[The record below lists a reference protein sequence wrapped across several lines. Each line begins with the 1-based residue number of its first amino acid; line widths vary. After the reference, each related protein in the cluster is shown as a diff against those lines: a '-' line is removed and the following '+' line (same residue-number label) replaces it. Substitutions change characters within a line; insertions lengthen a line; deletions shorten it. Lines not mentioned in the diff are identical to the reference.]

1 MGGKSGSSDP
11 AEIAQLVWSQR
22 ALADLARLHEFQAAR
37 NPHAAARLVQA
48 LVAAPEILLK
58 QPKIGELL
66 DEFAPR
72 ELRRIR
78 VRQYELRYE
87 IAGPRIRIVRIWHTR
102 EDR

>member
-1 MGGKSGSSDP
+1 MGGKSGSSAP
-11 AEIAQLVWSQR
+11 VKIAELVWSRR
-22 ALADLARLHEFQAAR
+22 ALADLSRLHEFQAVH

-48 LVAAPEILLK
+48 LVAAPEVLLT

-66 DEFAPR
+66 DEFSPR
-72 ELRRIR
+72 EVRRMR

-87 IAGPRIRIVRIWHTR
+87 ISGSRIQIVRIWHTR